1 MLKNPQK
8 NGIIVLSIIMP
19 ITRKIGARFEVSF
32 MKKICKITIG
42 IFVCLI
48 LLSTPCFA
56 LSFNR
61 IESGVTTFEDAGK
74 EKGEQKIT
82 GADVAPLVNGIAS
95 ILLTIGV
102 IVVLA
107 GMLVVGIKYMVA
119 TPDEAAKLKTSF
131 VGLAV
136 SGVVIIGALG
146 IWKLV
151 RNFFNT
157 V

>member
-1 MLKNPQK
+1 
-8 NGIIVLSIIMP
+8 
-19 ITRKIGARFEVSF
+19 
-32 MKKICKITIG
+32 MKQICKITIG

-48 LLSTPCFA
+48 LLTTPCFA
-56 LSFNR
+56 LDFSR
-61 IESGVTTFEDAGK
+61 IESGVSTFENAGK

-82 GADVAPLVNGIAS
+82 GDDVGPLVNGIAG
-95 ILLTIGV
+95 ILVTIGV

-107 GMLVVGIKYMVA
+107 GLLVVGIKYMTA

-136 SGVVIIGALG
+136 SGVVIVGAFG